1 MSFLSGLLNKKATLL
16 MGIVNASGDSFSE
29 GAASGC
35 ESALERAQQLW
46 ADGAD
51 ILDIGAESTRPGAL
65 EVSADEEIRR
75 LEKVV
80 PALLEKI
87 PQAVISVDTRHSATA
102 RRMLEYGVRI
112 INDVSMLRFDKAMPE
127 VLQEYNS
134 CGLILCHS
142 RGTPEN
148 MQDPACSAYDGN
160 VVDCI
165 CRELLD
171 AADKS
176 GIPADRIIFDPGFGF
191 AKTFEQ
197 QLDMMRHAE
206 LFKQR
211 LGRVLFGI
219 SRKSFIGKIT
229 GRENPAERAGGTI
242 AGELHLCRCGAAVI
256 RTHNVKMLRDALA
269 VESVLQRGEFA
280 GS

>member
-1 MSFLSGLLNKKATLL
+1 M
-16 MGIVNASGDSFSE
+16 
-29 GAASGC
+29 
-35 ESALERAQQLW
+35 
-46 ADGAD
+46 
-51 ILDIGAESTRPGAL
+51 
-65 EVSADEEIRR
+65 
-75 LEKVV
+75 
-80 PALLEKI
+80 
-87 PQAVISVDTRHSATA
+87 SVD
-102 RRMLEYGVRI
+102 
-112 INDVSMLRFDKAMPE
+112 
-127 VLQEYNS
+127 VLQEKIRKTKNPSVLELNLSLSEIPPQFEKTAEGY
-134 CGLILCHS
+134 G
-142 RGTPEN
+142 EF
-148 MQDPACSAYDGN
+148 
-160 VVDCI
+160 